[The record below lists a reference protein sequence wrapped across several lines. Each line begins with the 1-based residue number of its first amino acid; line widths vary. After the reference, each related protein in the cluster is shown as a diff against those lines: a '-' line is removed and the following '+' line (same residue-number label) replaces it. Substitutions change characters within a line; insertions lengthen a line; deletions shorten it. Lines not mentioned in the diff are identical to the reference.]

1 MRPWILFV
9 VLAAALANVARA
21 EEGYPTRPIKV
32 YHGFAAGGAP
42 DTVLRR
48 IAAGLERELGVPVV
62 VENRPGASGTI
73 AANAVAHAPPDG
85 YTLLFGVAANL
96 AVAPATMSPPPYDP
110 ARDFTP
116 IVEVARGPYVWL
128 VPARSS
134 VHTMSEFVELARRE
148 PGAMNYAS
156 PGVASVHH
164 LATEAFARRAGIRMT
179 HVPYATGGLYQGILA
194 GQVDGLFDSMP
205 SPLGPLRAG
214 KLRAL
219 AVTGSHRLA
228 ALPDVPTLAEQG
240 LPDPGAHS
248 WWAFVGP
255 RGLRADV
262 VARLH
267 RAIVAA
273 LNEPSLRQSL
283 RAMSIEPTPGTPEE
297 LGAHIAQQY
306 AHWSEEAR
314 ALGVEVH

>member
-1 MRPWILFV
+1 MRGCILFA
-9 VLAAALANVARA
+9 LLLALATFARA

-48 IAAGLERELGVPVV
+48 IAAVLEKRLGVAVV

-73 AANAVAHAPPDG
+73 AASRVAHAAPDG

-96 AVAPATMSPPPYDP
+96 AVAPAAMAQPPYDP
-110 ARDFTP
+110 SRDFTP

-128 VPARSS
+128 VPAQSAAR
-134 VHTMSEFVELARRE
+134 TMREFVDLARRE
-148 PGAMNYAS
+148 PGALKYAS

-164 LATEAFARRAGIRMT
+164 FATEEFARRAAIVLT
-179 HVPYATGGLYQGILA
+179 HVPYASGGLYQAILG
-194 GQVDGLFDSMP
+194 GQVDGMFDSMP

-219 AVTGSHRLA
+219 AVTGDHRLA
-228 ALPDVPTLAEQG
+228 LLPDVPTLAEQG
-240 LPDPGAHS
+240 LPDPDAHS

-262 VARLH
+262 VARLN
-267 RAIVAA
+267 REIAAA
-273 LNEPSLRQSL
+273 LREPSLQEPL
-283 RAMSIEPTPGTPEE
+283 GAMSIEPTPGTPDD
-297 LGAHIAQQY
+297 LGAYIRQQY
-306 AHWSEEAR
+306 AHWREAAH
-314 ALGVEVH
+314 ALGVELR